1 MMREVN
7 APVHGYIRRNS
18 QPIEGLSGGDV
29 ADRPKIN
36 PLNSAQYSRQWPGT
50 QR

>member
-18 QPIEGLSGGDV
+18 QPIEGSAAAMSLID
-29 ADRPKIN
+29 PK
-36 PLNSAQYSRQWPGT
+36 
-50 QR
+50 